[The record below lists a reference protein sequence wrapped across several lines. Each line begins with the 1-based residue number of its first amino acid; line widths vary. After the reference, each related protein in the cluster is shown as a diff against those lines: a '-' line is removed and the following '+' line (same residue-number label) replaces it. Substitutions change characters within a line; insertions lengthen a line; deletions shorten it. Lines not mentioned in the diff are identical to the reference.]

1 MQIKSLMIVAACA
14 FVLPAFA
21 ADTDKA
27 ATTEKPKA
35 EAKADVKKPAAV
47 REKIAGEVKAPVE
60 KKEAVDVVSDT
71 SFSLKNSR
79 WVRDEE
85 HEYRR

>member
-1 MQIKSLMIVAACA
+1 MQIKSLMIAAACA

-35 EAKADVKKPAAV
+35 EAKADAKKPAAA

-60 KKEAVDVVSDT
+60 KKEGIDVVSDKP
-71 SFSLKNSR
+71 FSLKDSR

-85 HEYRR
+85 HEYGR